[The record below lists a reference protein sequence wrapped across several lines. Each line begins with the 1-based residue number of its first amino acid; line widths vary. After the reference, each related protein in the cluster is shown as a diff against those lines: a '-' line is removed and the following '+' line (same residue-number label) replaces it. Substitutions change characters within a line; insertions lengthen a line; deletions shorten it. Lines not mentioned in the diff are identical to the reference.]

1 MDARN
6 TGQEAKRTLYL
17 VTRMDRHPLDTPWR
31 RMASSVYRRPR
42 DAKIFGSV
50 ELDVTEL
57 EAFVQRKRKDGV
69 KLTLTHAI
77 FLALGR
83 SIRDRVPEFNATVKR
98 GRIRARSSLAGGLA
112 VLHRES
118 GDMTL
123 VRVDLSSDL
132 SIDELASQLREKLQ
146 GTIVGREDPSVG
158 IKKKLAMIP
167 WPLRTWLLDLIA
179 WLSLDLGIHAPRLGL
194 DRDRFGCFILSNIG
208 SIGLDVGFPAL
219 LPNAN
224 VAAVITMG
232 LVYDRVE
239 WVEGRPAPRRKLTLS
254 ATMDHRLVDGHHGGR
269 LFNALKRYAADPS
282 LLETSE
288 NAWSRRGDQSS

>member
-1 MDARN
+1 M
-6 TGQEAKRTLYL
+6 E
-17 VTRMDRHPLDTPWR
+17 HSHLDTPWR

-50 ELDVTEL
+50 ELDVTEM
-57 EAFVQRKRKDGV
+57 EAWVQHKRREGV

-83 SIRDRVPEFNATVKR
+83 AIRDRVPEFNASVKR
-98 GRIRARSSLAGGLA
+98 GRIMARPGLAGGLA

-123 VRVDLSSDL
+123 VRVDLSGDP
-132 SIDELASQLREKLQ
+132 SIDELASRLREKLQ
-146 GTIVGREDPSVG
+146 DSASGREDPSVD
-158 IKKKLAMIP
+158 IKKRLAMIP
-167 WPLRTWLLDLIA
+167 WPLRSWLLDLIA
-179 WLSLDLGIHAPRLGL
+179 WLSLDLGIHAPSLGL
-194 DRDRFGCFILSNIG
+194 DRNRFGCFILSNIG

-232 LVYDRVE
+232 LVHDRVE
-239 WVEGRPAPRRKLTLS
+239 WVDGRPAPRRKLTLS

-269 LFNALKRYAADPS
+269 LFNALKRYAAEPS
-282 LLETSE
+282 LLD
-288 NAWSRRGDQSS
+288 ARGSDQSS

>member
-1 MDARN
+1 M
-6 TGQEAKRTLYL
+6 EA
-17 VTRMDRHPLDTPWR
+17 MEHPFTDTPWR

-50 ELDVTEL
+50 ELDVTEM
-57 EAFVQRKRKDGV
+57 EAYVQRKRSEGL
-69 KLTLTHAI
+69 KLTLTHVM
-77 FLALGR
+77 FLSLGR
-83 SIRDRVPEFNATVKR
+83 AIRDRVPEFNTMVQR
-98 GRIRARSSLAGGLA
+98 GHILPRRGLAGGLA

-123 VRVDLSSDL
+123 VRVDLSG
-132 SIDELASQLREKLQ
+132 QLTIGATINQIRDKLQ
-146 GTIVGREDPSVG
+146 DTKAGREDPSMR
-158 IKKKLAMIP
+158 IKEKLAAIP

-179 WLSLDLGIHAPRLGL
+179 WLSLDLGLHAPRLGL

-224 VAAVITMG
+224 VSAVVTMG
-232 LVYDRVE
+232 MVHDRVE
-239 WVEGRPAPRRKLTLS
+239 WREGQAVPRRKMTLS

-269 LFNALKRYAADPS
+269 LFNALKRYANDPM
-282 LLETSE
+282 LLEAADETTDTLS
-288 NAWSRRGDQSS
+288 

>member
-1 MDARN
+1 
-6 TGQEAKRTLYL
+6 
-17 VTRMDRHPLDTPWR
+17 MDRSSLDTPWR

-42 DAKIFGSV
+42 DSKIFGSV

-57 EAFVQRKRKDGV
+57 EAFVLRKRGEGV
-69 KLTLTHAI
+69 KMTLTHAI

-98 GRIRARSSLAGGLA
+98 GRIIPRSGLAGGLA
-112 VLHRES
+112 VLQRAS

-123 VRVDLSSDL
+123 VRVDLDDDP
-132 SIDELASQLREKLQ
+132 SIDALSFRLREQLQ
-146 GTIVGREDPSVG
+146 GTIEGKEDPSVR
-158 IKKKLAMIP
+158 IKQKLAVIP

-179 WLSLDLGIHAPRLGL
+179 WLSLDLGLQAPGLGL

-232 LVYDRVE
+232 IVHDRVE
-239 WVEGRPAPRRKLTLS
+239 WMDGETTPRRKLTLS
-254 ATMDHRLVDGHHGGR
+254 ATMDHRLVDGQHGGR
-269 LFNALKRYAADPS
+269 LFNAMKRYAADPT
-282 LLETSE
+282 LLDKSPGKPITT
-288 NAWSRRGDQSS
+288 